1 MYERGLLSVV
11 LVTYN
16 LYDYV
21 QAAVESVLGS
31 TYQKLELII
40 VDDGSVDG
48 TIDYLN
54 KLTDSRV
61 QIAVQS
67 NQGLS
72 AGRNAGVGL
81 ARGEFIAFIDGDD
94 FVPRDAYT
102 LMINSLNES
111 GSDMVSGLVDR
122 LDDATNHRYLSPHF
136 QKGITGN
143 YKGTTIF
150 EHPEL
155 VYDSTA
161 WNKVYRHSFYAD
173 SHAEFPIGRLYEDI
187 PTELR
192 MHLLASK
199 VDTITEVV
207 YVWRIRAGKMQ
218 SITQNRLEK
227 KNIVDRLAMLDL
239 AYVELGTRENTDRIT
254 QTMNYK
260 VLNQDIFV
268 HVSAM
273 GNINR
278 ESLEENWRLITAF
291 IAKHNL
297 QSEINN
303 LPITQKI
310 MYVLFLNG
318 DFDGFQ
324 KYIRT
329 YGKSKVSRLFAV
341 VGQLIK
347 PMMLRETILNR

>member
-21 QAAVESVLGS
+21 QAAVESVLSS

-40 VDDGSVDG
+40 VDDGSTDG

-54 KLTDSRV
+54 NLADSRLRIV
-61 QIAVQS
+61 VQS
-67 NQGLS
+67 NNGLS
-72 AGRNAGVGL
+72 AGRNAGVRL
-81 ARGEFIAFIDGDD
+81 AKGEFIAFLDGDD
-94 FVPRDAYT
+94 FVPRDAYM

-122 LDDATNHRYLSPHF
+122 LDDATNYRFLSPHF

-143 YKGTTIF
+143 YKATTIF

-161 WNKVYRHSFYAD
+161 WNKVYRHSFYVD
-173 SHAEFPIGRLYEDI
+173 NQVEFPIGRLYEDI

-199 VDTITEVV
+199 IDMTTDVV

-227 KNIVDRLAMLDL
+227 KNIVDRLAMLDMT
-239 AYVELGTRENTDRIT
+239 YIELGDRENTDRII

-273 GNINR
+273 GNISR
-278 ESLEENWRLITAF
+278 ETLEENWRLITTF

-297 QSEINN
+297 QSAINN

-318 DFDGFQ
+318 DFVGFQ
-324 KYIRT
+324 KYVRT

-347 PMMLRETILNR
+347 PRVLRETILNR